1 MENVLISEYAGLLIR
16 ASFTNQFV
24 MDIMDLSEFMGT
36 RFFIYKKEVY
46 KKVYIK
52 SQKFKKVFI
61 YNSGKF

>member
-1 MENVLISEYAGLLIR
+1 
-16 ASFTNQFV
+16 

-52 SQKFKKVFI
+52 SLKFKKVFI